1 MTFSLRLNEDDTR
14 LIKSY
19 AALQGIS
26 VSELLRTAV
35 IERIEDECDLKV
47 YYQAMAEHKKNP
59 VTYSLDDIERE
70 LGLRE

>member
-47 YYQAMAEHKKNP
+47 YDQAMAEHKKNP
-59 VTYSLDDIERE
+59 ETYSLDDIERE

>member
-1 MTFSLRLNEDDTR
+1 MTFSLRLNEDDTQ

-47 YYQAMAEHKKNP
+47 YDQAMAEHKKNP

>member
-47 YYQAMAEHKKNP
+47 YDQAMAEHKKNP